1 MRIYNNLLLT
11 LLAFI
16 IPTTALSWTGQVVNV
31 SDGDTITV
39 RRDNGPQVKV
49 RFYGIDCPEKA
60 QPYGQKARDLTAS
73 MVAGRTV
80 DIQEKDVDRYGR
92 IVGLVSIDGA
102 NLNESIVRNGFAWV
116 YLQYCKESFCADW
129 SRLESAAKQQKK
141 GMWADD
147 AHIIPPWDWRHSE
160 EVQPQVAVSKF
171 TENDRVEKGR
181 DIAGSF
187 HGNVNSNKFHRPG
200 CQHYNCKNCTAIFGS
215 RSEAVAAGYSPC
227 GICRP

>member
-1 MRIYNNLLLT
+1 MSLFCHFVALLL
-11 LLAFI
+11 L
-16 IPTTALSWTGQVVNV
+16 PTIAHAWPGKVVNV

-39 RRDNGPQVKV
+39 LHEGRQERI
-49 RFYGIDCPEKA
+49 RIYGIDCPEKD
-60 QPYGQKARDLTAS
+60 QPFGQKARDLTAS

-80 DIQEKDVDRYGR
+80 DVEEKDTDRYGR
-92 IVGLVSIDGA
+92 IVGLVSVDGT

-116 YLQYCKESFCADW
+116 YPQYCKESFCVDW

-141 GMWADD
+141 GMWADN

-160 EVQPQVAVSKF
+160 EVQPQVAVSKS
-171 TENDRVEKGR
+171 TENDRVEKER

-187 HGNVNSNKFHRPG
+187 HGNVNSHKFHRSG

-215 RSEAVAAGYSPC
+215 RAEAVAAGYSPC